1 MKKSLAITLLVVG
14 NILLTLGLGF
24 AVLLIAML
32 ILGFGIALDVILLA
46 GHIVGVMLLQRLY
59 ERRGWFAP
67 VKFWLC
73 AAVPAAVISAAGFG
87 LVAFL
92 DSMDYFRGFFA
103 GLGEFLSAF
112 SAVIYSGAFLLVL
125 GAALLIKYRR
135 SKALAA
141 VIGFVAS
148 VGFGLLAV
156 IFGHPVCLVIGA
168 SVHMVG
174 AVLIQHFLER
184 KTGLSAFRFW
194 ALAAAPAAIVTGISY
209 LIETI
214 IGSGYD
220 IFTITFL
227 YCLPEAVVMGIVLML
242 KSLIC
247 RKKHD

>member
-1 MKKSLAITLLVVG
+1 MA
-14 NILLTLGLGF
+14 
-24 AVLLIAML
+24 ALLIAML

-46 GHIVGVMLLQRLY
+46 GHIVGAMFLQRLY
-59 ERRGWFAP
+59 ERRGWLSP

-73 AAVPAAVISAAGFG
+73 AAVPAVGVSAANFG

-103 GLGEFLSAF
+103 GLGEFLLTF
-112 SAVIYSGAFLLVL
+112 STVIYSGAFLIVL
-125 GAALLIKYRR
+125 GAALLIKYLG

-141 VIGFVAS
+141 VTGFVAS

-156 IFGHPVCLVIGA
+156 VFIHPVCLVITA
-168 SVHMVG
+168 AVHIVS

-194 ALAAAPAAIVTGISY
+194 TLAAVPAAIVTGICY

-227 YCLPEAVVMGIVLML
+227 YCLPAAVVMGIILML
-242 KSLIC
+242 KSLVR
-247 RKKHD
+247 RKKQD

>member
-32 ILGFGIALDVILLA
+32 ILSFGIALDVILLT
-46 GHIVGVMLLQRLY
+46 GHIVGAMLLQRLY
-59 ERRGWFAP
+59 ERRGWLAP

-73 AAVPAAVISAAGFG
+73 AAVPAAVVSAADFG
-87 LVAFL
+87 LVMYL
-92 DSMDYFRGFFA
+92 DSVDYFSGFFA
-103 GLGEFLSAF
+103 GMGEFLSAF
-112 SAVIYSGAFLLVL
+112 SAVIYSGAFALVL
-125 GAALLIKYRR
+125 GAALLIKYFR
-135 SKALAA
+135 SKAVAA
-141 VIGFVAS
+141 VTGFAAS
-148 VGFGLLAV
+148 VVFGLMMV
-156 IFGHPVCLVIGA
+156 IFVHPVCLVIVA
-168 SVHMVG
+168 AVHMVG

-220 IFTITFL
+220 IFTFTFL
-227 YCLPEAVVMGIVLML
+227 YCLPAAVVMWVILML
-242 KSLIC
+242 KSLVR
-247 RKKHD
+247 RKRQG